1 MGKDCPN
8 NGREPDKVASL
19 DLRHHKRT
27 GRKETDLIPDEG
39 SLGELLIHMRRVRR
53 AVPVNTR
60 LREELR
66 ARLLQMQAVEGAG
79 GIHRPGAASTP
90 EGAPQPG
97 ATSAGEGMPSS
108 PAQSA
113 GKGRLKKYFW
123 LFPAILLLAAGYW
136 LWWSALAPKT
146 LEAGTTSEISRFWL
160 EDRPLEFACAP
171 RGRGF
176 LAVRGGALL
185 LLDQYGNQTGIVK
198 PPGGQSYAWPALTPS
213 GDQLALVRR
222 YETGEAEII
231 RAAMPA
237 VPLAPEAAPQVERAL
252 AGAAVL
258 LKVDKGENPAGLAWS
273 PDGKTLA
280 YSLEEPGGKEEIF
293 LLTGGK
299 EPVSLGTGRN
309 PAWSPDGSRLAVER
323 AGPTGE
329 PELWLVTPGG
339 GGDAQRL
346 TRGRQ
351 PAWSP
356 RGYLAFIRAKTTERV
371 LTYSRDGSPLFT
383 VRQRQEEI
391 RTINPELLGK
401 RPPKQKENQTL
412 STDRLLLAPD
422 TTPGGTELNWLRQ
435 LEMEGVREPRTLLLD
450 QLNNYQSMHFSP
462 DGKTLLVARRDGG
475 TVALVQVELRE
486 KTTGRGEK
494 Q

>member
-1 MGKDCPN
+1 MGGNKSHNGN
-8 NGREPDKVASL
+8 NPDKITPL
-19 DLRHHKRT
+19 DSRHNKGA
-27 GRKETDLIPDEG
+27 GRGETDPPPEDS
-39 SLGELLIHMRRVRR
+39 SLGELLIHMRRVRQ

-66 ARLLQMQAVEGAG
+66 ARLLQMQAAEGTG
-79 GIHRPGAASTP
+79 GTQRPGAASTP

-97 ATSAGEGMPSS
+97 ATSAGKGMPPS
-108 PAQSA
+108 PAQPA
-113 GKGRLKKYFW
+113 GKGRWPKYFW
-123 LFPAILLLAAGYW
+123 LFPAVLLLAAGCW

-146 LEAGTTSEISRFWL
+146 LEAGTTREISRFWL
-160 EDRPLEFACAP
+160 EDSPLEFACAP

-176 LAVRGGALL
+176 LAVRGSALL

-258 LKVDKGENPAGLAWS
+258 LKVDKGKNPAGLAWS

-299 EPVSLGTGRN
+299 EPVSLGPGRN

-323 AGPTGE
+323 AGPAGE

-339 GGDAQRL
+339 GDVRRL
-346 TRGRQ
+346 TGGRQ

-391 RTINPELLGK
+391 RTINPELLGE

-450 QLNNYQSMHFSP
+450 QLNNYQSIHFSP

>member
-1 MGKDCPN
+1 
-8 NGREPDKVASL
+8 
-19 DLRHHKRT
+19 
-27 GRKETDLIPDEG
+27 
-39 SLGELLIHMRRVRR
+39 
-53 AVPVNTR
+53 
-60 LREELR
+60 
-66 ARLLQMQAVEGAG
+66 
-79 GIHRPGAASTP
+79 
-90 EGAPQPG
+90 
-97 ATSAGEGMPSS
+97 
-108 PAQSA
+108 
-113 GKGRLKKYFW
+113 
-123 LFPAILLLAAGYW
+123 
-136 LWWSALAPKT
+136 
-146 LEAGTTSEISRFWL
+146 
-160 EDRPLEFACAP
+160 
-171 RGRGF
+171 
-176 LAVRGGALL
+176 
-185 LLDQYGNQTGIVK
+185 
-198 PPGGQSYAWPALTPS
+198 
-213 GDQLALVRR
+213 
-222 YETGEAEII
+222 
-231 RAAMPA
+231 
-237 VPLAPEAAPQVERAL
+237 
-252 AGAAVL
+252 
-258 LKVDKGENPAGLAWS
+258 
-273 PDGKTLA
+273 
-280 YSLEEPGGKEEIF
+280 
-293 LLTGGK
+293 
-299 EPVSLGTGRN
+299 TGRN

-323 AGPTGE
+323 AGPAGE

-339 GGDAQRL
+339 GDARRL

-450 QLNNYQSMHFSP
+450 QLSNYQSMHFSP

>member
-1 MGKDCPN
+1 MGGNRTHNGN
-8 NGREPDKVASL
+8 NPDKVTPL
-19 DLRHHKRT
+19 DPRRHKGT
-27 GRKETDLIPDEG
+27 GRKETDLIPDDS
-39 SLGELLIHMRRVRR
+39 SLGELLIHMRRVRQ

-66 ARLLQMQAVEGAG
+66 ARLLQMQAAEGAG
-79 GIHRPGAASTP
+79 GTQRPGAASTP

-97 ATSAGEGMPSS
+97 ATSAGEGMPPS
-108 PAQSA
+108 PAQPA
-113 GKGRLKKYFW
+113 GKGRWPKYFW
-123 LFPAILLLAAGYW
+123 VFPVVLLLAAGYW
-136 LWWSALAPKT
+136 LWWSTLAPKT
-146 LEAGTTSEISRFWL
+146 LEAGTTREISRFWL
-160 EDRPLEFACAP
+160 EDSPLEFACAP

-252 AGAAVL
+252 AGASVL
-258 LKVDKGENPAGLAWS
+258 LKVDKGKNPAGLAWS

-299 EPVSLGTGRN
+299 EPIPLGPGRN

-323 AGPTGE
+323 PGPAGE

-339 GGDAQRL
+339 GDARRL
-346 TRGRQ
+346 TGGRQ

-391 RTINPELLGK
+391 RTINPELLGE
-401 RPPKQKENQTL
+401 RPPKKENQTL
-412 STDRLLLAPD
+412 PTDRLLLAPD

-475 TVALVQVELRE
+475 TVALMQVELRE
-486 KTTGRGEK
+486 KITGRGEK

>member
-1 MGKDCPN
+1 MRKDCPN
-8 NGREPDKVASL
+8 NGRGPDKVTSL
-19 DLRHHKRT
+19 DLRHHKGT
-27 GRKETDLIPDEG
+27 GRKEVDLIPDEG

-66 ARLLQMQAVEGAG
+66 ARLLQMQAAERAG

-108 PAQSA
+108 PAQPA
-113 GKGRLKKYFW
+113 GKGRLTKYFW
-123 LFPAILLLAAGYW
+123 LFPAVLLLAAGYW

-160 EDRPLEFACAP
+160 EDSPLEFACAP

-323 AGPTGE
+323 AGPAGE

-339 GGDAQRL
+339 GDARRL

>member
-8 NGREPDKVASL
+8 NGRGPDKVTPL
-19 DLRHHKRT
+19 DPRRHKGT
-27 GRKETDLIPDEG
+27 GREEADLIPDES
-39 SLGELLIHMRRVRR
+39 SLGELLIHMRRVRQT
-53 AVPVNTR
+53 VPVNTR

-66 ARLLQMQAVEGAG
+66 TRLLQMQEGKKIG
-79 GIHRPGAASTP
+79 P
-90 EGAPQPG
+90 APQPA
-97 ATSAGEGMPSS
+97 ATSPGDEAQQPAATSPGEGVPPP
-108 PAQSA
+108 PARPP
-113 GKGRLKKYFW
+113 GRDRRPKYFW
-123 LFPAILLLAAGYW
+123 LFPAVLLLAAGYW

-160 EDRPLEFACAP
+160 EDSPLEFACAP

-252 AGAAVL
+252 ASAAVL
-258 LKVDKGENPAGLAWS
+258 LKVDKGKNPAGLAWS

-280 YSLEEPGGKEEIF
+280 LSLGGPGGEEIY
-293 LLTGGK
+293 LLTGDK
-299 EPVSLGTGRN
+299 DPVSLGAGRN

-323 AGPTGE
+323 AGPAGE

-339 GGDAQRL
+339 GDARRL
-346 TRGRQ
+346 TGGRQ

-356 RGYLAFIRAKTTERV
+356 RGYLAFIRVKTTERV

-383 VRQRQEEI
+383 VRQRQGEI
-391 RTINPELLGK
+391 RTINPG
-401 RPPKQKENQTL
+401 RRGNPPPKQEEGQTL

-450 QLNNYQSMHFSP
+450 QLSNYQSMHFSP

-486 KTTGRGEK
+486 KTTGWGEK
-494 Q
+494 